1 MKIHSLKSFSASFR
15 AIVAAFAAIAL
26 LHSAAAAAEDC
37 AIASAHPLATRAG
50 CEVLAQGGNAF
61 DAAVAVSAAL
71 AVVEPFA
78 SGLGGGGF
86 YLLHRAADG
95 FETFV
100 DARETAP
107 GQATA
112 GFYVDD
118 DGKPKG
124 RLSLEGPTAAGIPG
138 IPAAIDW
145 ISQRFGSLSLKQ
157 SLAPA
162 IALAREGFPA
172 DTRYVW
178 ATGFRASM
186 LGKYPGSAAIFL
198 DHGKAVEA
206 GFVVRQPALADT
218 LGQIARHGRD
228 GFYRGSLAREMVD
241 AVRAAGGLWILS
253 DLENY
258 QVVERKPYR
267 FGFHGARITTA
278 PLPSSGGL
286 VMAQAL
292 QILDQFPIDTL
303 NETERVHLIVEAMR
317 RGYNDRARYMGDP
330 DFVEVPVSMLGSRDY
345 ARRRAAGIDPVKA
358 TPSSALPSVADVAD
372 EGHETT
378 HFSIVDR
385 FGNRVAATL
394 SVNGPFGS
402 GFVAGETG
410 VLLNNHMNDFAL
422 APELPN
428 LYKLVGNSAN
438 AIAPGKRPLSSM
450 SPTFVEDDRG
460 VLVLGTPGG
469 SRIIS
474 MVIIGILDYL
484 LEPAPDLERML
495 ARARYHHQYLP
506 DRIEFE
512 PGGFDQRWISALQ
525 AKGHAVE
532 AGSRRWGNMQA
543 VFVDARSGERSA
555 HSDPRARAGVLF

>member
-1 MKIHSLKSFSASFR
+1 MHSLKSFIDTSR
-15 AIVAAFAAIAL
+15 AIVTALATIAFF
-26 LHSAAAAAEDC
+26 HSTAVVAEEC

-50 CEVLAQGGNAF
+50 CEMLAQGGNAF
-61 DAAVAVSAAL
+61 DAAVAVTAAL
-71 AVVEPFA
+71 GVVEPFA

-95 FETFV
+95 YETFV

-112 GFYVDD
+112 DFYIDD

-145 ISQRFGSLSLKQ
+145 LSERFGSLPLKQ
-157 SLAPA
+157 ALAPA
-162 IALAREGFPA
+162 IVLASEGFRA
-172 DTRYVW
+172 DARYAW
-178 ATGFRASM
+178 ATGYRASM
-186 LGKYPGSAAIFL
+186 LGKYPNSAAIFL
-198 DHGKAVEA
+198 DQGKGVDT
-206 GFVVRQPALADT
+206 GFVVRQSALAIT
-218 LGQIARHGRD
+218 LGQLAQHGRD
-228 GFYRGSLAREMVD
+228 GFYRGKLAREMVD
-241 AVRAAGGLWILS
+241 AVQAAGGLWTLR
-253 DLENY
+253 DLESY
-258 QVVERKPYR
+258 QVIERKPHR

-278 PLPSSGGL
+278 PLPSSGEL
-286 VMAQAL
+286 VMAQAF
-292 QILDQFPIDTL
+292 QILEQFPLDAL
-303 NETERVHLIVEAMR
+303 GETERVHLIVEAMR

-330 DFVEVPVSMLGSRDY
+330 DFVDVPVSMLGSRDY
-345 ARRRAAGIDPVKA
+345 ARRRAAGIDRNKA
-358 TPSSALPSVADVAD
+358 TPSSALPSVVDGSD
-372 EGHETT
+372 ESRETT

-410 VLLNNHMNDFAL
+410 VLLNNHMNDFSL
-422 APELPN
+422 APAVPN
-428 LYKLVGNSAN
+428 LYKLVGNHAN

-474 MVIIGILDYL
+474 MVMIGILDYL
-484 LEPAPDLERML
+484 LEPSPDLKRML
-495 ARARYHHQYLP
+495 SRPRYHHQYLP
-506 DRIEFE
+506 DRIEIE
-512 PGGFDQRWISALQ
+512 PGGFDQRWIQALQ
-525 AKGHAVE
+525 AKGHVVE
-532 AGSRRWGNMQA
+532 VGSRRWGNMQA
-543 VFVDARSGERSA
+543 VFVDSRSGEYA
-555 HSDPRARAGVLF
+555 AESDPRARAGVLF